1 MAAENVVI
9 STVTGAAVSV
19 AFINWLKAS
28 PYFPW
33 ISQERVN
40 LLRFLAVITSGIG
53 ALGIHYTWDPTAHAL
68 TFTGLSLAA
77 IFAGA
82 VAWVKSFAVQELAYQ
97 ATRKNNGTPPA
108 VAEKPDDQQ
117 KQRSLSPTLPTV
129 ALLLAGLTLFLFGG
143 CAVRHLPGGATQKAT
158 NFEQILAWN
167 AAAAQAND
175 GFADNVIGLQQA
187 GFLGIPEAKN
197 ILLKQGAIA
206 QADQRI
212 TDRISAA
219 AKCAGEQA
227 GPSAT
232 AAQLDA
238 AAAACAQISGPG
250 LASDINLILGS
261 LTDLNS
267 GMLLGVKNDA
277 KRQALSELLATI
289 QTLVGK
295 IYSSLETQGVIK

>member
-9 STVTGAAVSV
+9 SQVTAAAVSV

-28 PYFPW
+28 SYFPW
-33 ISQERVN
+33 ITQEKAN
-40 LLRFLAVITSGIG
+40 LLRVLAVITSGIG
-53 ALGIHYTWDPTAHAL
+53 ALGIHYTWDPAAHSL

-77 IFAGA
+77 IFGAA

-97 ATRKNNGTPPA
+97 ATRKNNGTGAVAIAKKPDAASSAAPPA
-108 VAEKPDDQQ
+108 V
-117 KQRSLSPTLPTV
+117 T
-129 ALLLAGLTLFLFGG
+129 LLLAGLTLFVFGG
-143 CAVRHLPGGATQKAT
+143 CAVRHLPNGATQKAT

-175 GFADNVIGLQQA
+175 GFADNVIGLQRT
-187 GFLGIPEAKN
+187 GVIGIPEAKN

-227 GPSAT
+227 GPNAT
-232 AAQLDA
+232 AAQLDS

-277 KRQALSELLATI
+277 KRQALSELLATV
-289 QTLVGK
+289 QVLVGK
-295 IYSSLETQGVIK
+295 IYSSLESQGVIK